1 MQFAAVTI
9 TMATVKR
16 VVIAMAEALTTA
28 TCVTLQAGVFAQC
41 AMVPVKS
48 FTVTATRKSV
58 NIAMVKENSNAATAQ
73 GDNGNVQYV
82 TAAAWPAKNPNSK
95 PIIYHPVL
103 SNETG

>member
-1 MQFAAVTI
+1 
-9 TMATVKR
+9 MATVKR

-28 TCVTLQAGVFAQC
+28 TCVMLQAGVFAQC

-58 NIAMVKENSNAATAQ
+58 NIAMVKENSSAATAQ

-82 TAAAWPAKNPNSK
+82 TAAAWPANKYALE
-95 PIIYHPVL
+95 II
-103 SNETG
+103 